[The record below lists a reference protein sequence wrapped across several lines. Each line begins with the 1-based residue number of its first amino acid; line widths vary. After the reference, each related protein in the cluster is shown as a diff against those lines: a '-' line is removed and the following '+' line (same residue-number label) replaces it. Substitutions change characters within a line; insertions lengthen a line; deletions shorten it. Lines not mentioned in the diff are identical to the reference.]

1 MGVIN
6 VVRPG
11 LLTTVQDAGRKGYEH
26 LGVMVG
32 GWLDDWAAA
41 WANRLVGNPLD
52 RALLEITLLGPALTV
67 VEEGWAAL
75 AGADLGAVVNGE
87 EWLPGKSRW
96 LGAGDEIRFGGA
108 RRGARAYLAFAG
120 ELAADKVFGSQS
132 TDLVAKFGGMAGRAL
147 KSGDRLTFSG
157 GAPNQAWA
165 APVDTLLLGPIIRVL
180 PGVRLDRFPHGA
192 LERLVSGQFRVS
204 AHSDRVGLRL
214 EGAPVTDAPMAS
226 ASLSEGMAI
235 GAIEVPPS
243 GELLVLMKSRG
254 SIGGYPTLAH
264 VIRADW
270 PRLAQL
276 KPGDTVEFHL
286 VDLDEAERAMLQ
298 EQSMLSLPLHPV
310 ERRPSSTMS
319 SIPGTVWVNSPSWAL
334 AYRGTHPGAKPLV
347 QVGDR
352 VEEGQA
358 LAVLEVMKTFSDLLS
373 PASGTVLEVRFADG
387 QEVQEGA
394 ALVLIALDQRGK
406 GNEHGTE
413 N

>member
-1 MGVIN
+1 MGVIS
-6 VVRPG
+6 VARPG

-52 RALLEITLLGPALTV
+52 RALLEITLLGPVLTV
-67 VEEGWAAL
+67 EEEGWAAL
-75 AGADLGAVVNGE
+75 AGADLGALVNGE
-87 EWLPGKSRW
+87 EWLPGESRW
-96 LGAGDEIRFGGA
+96 LGAGDEIRFSGA
-108 RRGARAYLAFAG
+108 KRGARAYLALAG
-120 ELAADKVFGSQS
+120 ELGADRIFGSQS
-132 TDLVAKFGGMAGRAL
+132 TDLVAKFGGIGGRAL
-147 KSGDRLTFSG
+147 KVGDRLTFSG
-157 GAPNQAWA
+157 GAANAAWA
-165 APVDTLLLGPIIRVL
+165 APLDTLQLGPVIRVL
-180 PGVRLDRFPHGA
+180 PGVRVERFPHDA

-204 AHSDRVGLRL
+204 THSDRVGLRL
-214 EGAPVTDAPMAS
+214 EGDAVTDAPMAS

-276 KPGDTVEFHL
+276 KPGERVQFQL
-286 VDLDEAERAMLQ
+286 VDLAEAERAMAA
-298 EQSMLSLPLHPV
+298 ERSMLSLPLYPAD
-310 ERRPSSTMS
+310 RRPPSGSSA
-319 SIPGTVWVNSPSWAL
+319 IPGTVWVQSPSWAL
-334 AYRGTHPGAKPLV
+334 AYRGTHPGDHPLV
-347 QVGDR
+347 HVGDR
-352 VEEGQA
+352 VTEGQS

-373 PASGTVLEVRFADG
+373 PGSGTVLEIRFTDG

-394 ALVLIALDQRGK
+394 ALVVIALDQPGK
-406 GNEHGTE
+406 GNKDDTE